1 MCDFKKNEWCA
12 IINFLQK
19 EGLSPTEAG
28 KKLKLHYGDSA
39 PDRSTVSRWMRRFTS
54 GRQSLEDDPRS
65 GAPTTAKTCTNI
77 DVVKDLLNAD
87 RWATYDE
94 LEEQSGLSR
103 GTLQRIIHEELKMKK
118 VCTRWVPCLLTEEQ
132 RQSRHDLCVMNLN
145 MLEELGDN
153 FWCRIITADE
163 TPLPHFMPETKR
175 QCMQWVAPG
184 ESRPVH
190 AKSAPSVG
198 KFQLTVFWG
207 CDGIIH
213 MDYCPPKQTIN
224 AAYYSSLLQTVHS
237 KLPRV
242 RPGKIHKRP
251 LFLQDNARIHT
262 AKVSMNKLRELK
274 WQLLPHPAYS
284 PDLAPSDFHLFGPLK
299 DPLRG
304 RRFDSESEL
313 KSAVNAVVK
322 TLSKD
327 WFEEGMKKVAE
338 QWRKCIDLQ
347 GDYVE
352 K

>member
-1 MCDFKKNEWCA
+1 MCDFKKNEWRA
-12 IINFLQK
+12 IVNFLQK

-39 PDRSTVSRWMRRFTS
+39 PDRSTVSCWMRRFTS
-54 GRQSLEDDPRS
+54 GRQSPEDDPRS

-87 RWATYDE
+87 RQATYDE
-94 LEEQSGLSR
+94 LEEQSGLSH

-118 VCTRWVPCLLTEEQ
+118 VCARWVPRLLTEEQ

-153 FWCRIITADE
+153 FWCQIITADE
-163 TPLPHFMPETKR
+163 TPLPHFMSETKC

-198 KFQLTVFWG
+198 KFQLTVFWD

-242 RPGKIHKRP
+242 RPGKIHKCP

-299 DPLRG
+299 DPLCG

-313 KSAVNAVVK
+313 KSAVNVVVK

-327 WFEEGMKKVAE
+327 WFEKGMKKFAE
-338 QWRKCIDLQ
+338 RWRKCIDLQ
-347 GDYVE
+347 GDYV
-352 K
+352 KK